1 MPQIETTTSLLS
13 WQQTAFDHVSPV
25 RVAGLFMDMG
35 LGKTRTA
42 IELVARRQGKY
53 KRVVWF
59 TLVSLMTTAVQEFKK
74 HTNITDADIYEFDAK
89 TRPDNIPCDRFLY
102 VVGLESMGA
111 SDRVVLSV
119 AGLIDAETFVV
130 VDESSYI
137 KGHMAKRTVRITRLS
152 EVARYRLILTGT
164 PLSQGVVDLYAQM
177 RFLSPKILGYGSFYS
192 FAANHLEYSELFPGM
207 IVRAHN
213 TDWLAKKIAPYVY
226 QCTKDEVADLP
237 EKIRNTVWHRMTSR
251 QAELYAEA
259 KQEILLRL
267 YEEEDG
273 LPEMYVIFQLFN
285 ALRQIVSGFWNRYD
299 KDGNFLER
307 VEVESERPDQLVRLV
322 DGVPDDEKAIVW
334 TEYTYSTAVLVNA
347 LREKLGYTAVCQI
360 HGGLGRRERDAEID
374 RWRGEHGRV
383 LVATTG
389 TGGHGLN
396 LVEGRN
402 SFFYE
407 HQFKYSHRIQ
417 AEDRTHRIGQ
427 TARPSYTDIMCAGSI
442 DERIL
447 RSLGDKEDVVERFR
461 RRVSKAKGDKG
472 AIAAMIAEL

>member
-1 MPQIETTTSLLS
+1 MPQIQTTTPLLP
-13 WQQTAFDHVSPV
+13 WQETAFAHVSPV

-42 IELVARRQGKY
+42 IELVARRQGKF

-59 TLVSLMTTAVQEFKK
+59 TLVSLMTTAVEEFKK
-74 HTNITDADIYEFDAK
+74 HTDIQDSDIYEFGEK
-89 TRPDNIPCDRFLY
+89 TRPGNIPRDRFLY

-111 SDRVVLSV
+111 SDRVVLS
-119 AGLIDAETFVV
+119 AASLIDAETFVV

-152 EVARYRLILTGT
+152 EAARYRLILTGT

-177 RFLSPKILGYGSFYS
+177 RFLSQQILGYGSFYS
-192 FAANHLEYSELFPGM
+192 FAANHLEYSELYPGM

-237 EKIRNTVWHRMTSR
+237 EKIRNTVWHRMTDR
-251 QAELYAEA
+251 QAEVYAEA

-267 YEEEDG
+267 YDEEND

-299 KDGNFLER
+299 KAGNFLER
-307 VEVESERPDQLVRLV
+307 VKVESDRPAQLLSLV
-322 DGVPDDEKAIVW
+322 GKSEKEIVW
-334 TEYTYSTAVLVNA
+334 TEYAYSTAVLVNA
-347 LREKLGYTAVCQI
+347 LRQEMGDAAVCQI
-360 HGGLGRRERDAEID
+360 HGGLGRRERDEEIE
-374 RWRGEHGRV
+374 RWRGKHGRV

-396 LVEGRN
+396 LVEGKH
-402 SFFYE
+402 SVFYE

-427 TARPSYTDIMCAGSI
+427 TERPMYTDIMCAGTI

-447 RSLGDKEDVVERFR
+447 RSLGDKEDVVARFR
-461 RRVSKAKGDKG
+461 RRVEKAKGDRE